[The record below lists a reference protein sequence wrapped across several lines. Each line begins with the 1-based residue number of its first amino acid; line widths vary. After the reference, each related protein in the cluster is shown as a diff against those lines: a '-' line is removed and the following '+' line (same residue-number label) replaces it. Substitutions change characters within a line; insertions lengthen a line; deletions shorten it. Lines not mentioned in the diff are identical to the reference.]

1 MFSKLYFI
9 AHLTTTF
16 WKHEGHAAT
25 FMTIAEMD
33 MGRVNPRDKAAW
45 VHFFL
50 KTMTQDAMDRWV

>member
-1 MFSKLYFI
+1 MLSKLYFI
-9 AHLTTTF
+9 AHLMTTF

-25 FMTIAEMD
+25 FMTIEMD
-33 MGRVNPRDKAAW
+33 MGRVNPWDKAVW

>member
-1 MFSKLYFI
+1 MLSKLYFI
-9 AHLTTTF
+9 AHLMTTF

-25 FMTIAEMD
+25 IAEMD
-33 MGRVNPRDKAAW
+33 MGRVDPWDKAVS